1 MSEIILYIPGS
12 TSRTAYAVHEIFRR
26 CGDIQVQVTE
36 NETDYL
42 NSDVAVKLH
51 YSNKDLPG
59 YPIFRSGF
67 MDETGIRHG
76 FIPSAASIDGVFCLF
91 PDENRQRFDLLAMV
105 FWCLTRYE
113 EYQPFTADKHGRF
126 HAPASLLFQQ
136 GVLEEPVCDRAINTM
151 FARWGL
157 HHNKNFSVTPTLD
170 IDIAFAHAGRGLLRS
185 LGAALKNP
193 LSLPQRFLSIAKPET
208 DPNYAFPY
216 IQSALEKHPEARV
229 FWHCGAQNNRYDKQ
243 VELNYKP
250 FLQTIKNMDNG
261 FRCGLHPSFEAF
273 GDTSILLQEKQLLEQ
288 SLHRN
293 VTDSRMHYILLSFP
307 KTYQSLLQA
316 DIKDDYSMGYPDAPG
331 FRAGTS
337 HSFLWYDLS
346 KEQETGLR
354 VHPFCIMEATCK
366 HYAKQTPEQAVVAGK
381 TLKERVRENGGDFC
395 FIFHNESLGRQPEWR
410 GWNKVFEAWLA

>member
-91 PDENRQRFDLLAMV
+91 PDETRQQFDLLAMV

-126 HAPASLLFQQ
+126 PAPASLLFQQ
-136 GVLEEPVCDRAINTM
+136 GVLEEPVSDRAINTM

-193 LSLPQRFLSIAKPET
+193 LSLPQRLLSIAKPET

-250 FLQTIKNMDNG
+250 FLQTIQNMDNG

-273 GDTSILLQEKQLLEQ
+273 GDTNILLQEKQVLEQ
-288 SLHRN
+288 ALHRN

-354 VHPFCIMEATCK
+354 VHPFCVME
-366 HYAKQTPEQAVVAGK
+366 VAGK

-395 FIFHNESLGRQPEWR
+395 FVFHNESLGRQPEWR